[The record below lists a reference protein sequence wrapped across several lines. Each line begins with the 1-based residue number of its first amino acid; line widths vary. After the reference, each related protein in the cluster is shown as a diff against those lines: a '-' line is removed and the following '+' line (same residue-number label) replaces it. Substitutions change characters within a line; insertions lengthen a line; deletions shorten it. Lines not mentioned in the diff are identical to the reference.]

1 MTDTCN
7 NIVTKYTDEI
17 TYKNIK
23 ESNAKIVPYIY
34 VDTFFKY
41 ISKNNN
47 VCYNNTIITDG
58 NFDSD
63 FIVKLTK
70 DPIKINSKWMET
82 TNFFNFKNTYK
93 LDEIKK
99 CLIKENIII
108 LPINVITYSNLCKVS
123 GEYTYKNKQSHY
135 NLIVIK
141 NKNIYYF
148 DPMTDRDKG
157 DDFFNTQKKIC
168 EEIKSHLGIH
178 DYYISIHDTCPFSL
192 QRKARKQRP
201 IELKNNE
208 GLCVAW
214 CLLIAHLLVL
224 NKESSLEDIVE
235 CVLKIDNLDEYIRKY
250 LTFLKVQKEREE
262 FAKAVKNRKA
272 IIKKERK
279 KGEGKIRIKI

>member
-7 NIVTKYTDEI
+7 NIVTKYTDEN

-23 ESNAKIVPYIY
+23 ESNEKIVPYIY
-34 VDTFFKY
+34 VKTFFKY
-41 ISKNNN
+41 TSKNNN
-47 VCYNNTIITDG
+47 VCYNNTIT

-82 TNFFNFKNTYK
+82 TNFFNFENTYK

-123 GEYTYKNKQSHY
+123 GEYTYKNKQKHY
-135 NLIVIK
+135 NLFVIK
-141 NKNIYYF
+141 NENIYYF
-148 DPMTDRDKG
+148 DPMTDRSMTDRY
-157 DDFFNTQKKIC
+157 NTQQIIC
-168 EEIKSHLGIH
+168 EEITKYLGLNYTINIH
-178 DYYISIHDTCPFSL
+178 NTCPSSL
-192 QRKARKQRP
+192 QEKARRQRNKTLP
-201 IELKNNE
+201 ANEKLQDHE

-224 NKESSLEDIVE
+224 NKESSLQDIVE
-235 CVLKIDNLDEYIRKY
+235 CVLKKNNLDEYIRKY
-250 LTFLKVQKEREE
+250 LTFLEKESKKIKQVEKEREE
-262 FAKAVKNRKA
+262 MEVYKQMLLDFGVKV
-272 IIKKERK
+272 
-279 KGEGKIRIKI
+279 